1 MNRGGVIFDIQRFAV
16 HDGPGIR
23 TTVFFKG
30 CNCRCLWCHNPESL
44 LAKPQIEFYPSRCI
58 GCGRCFEVCP
68 QKAHLTEEGG
78 HRIDRER
85 CTGCGRCAA
94 ECFSTALVLKGR
106 TVALDELMETLLADR
121 PYYEESGGGVTLSGG
136 EPVLQEEFAGAL
148 LGACKAGGIH
158 TALQTAGNYPFSRLE
173 KLLPLLDLV
182 MFDLKAFSPEIY
194 RSAVGAGEGRVFDN
208 LKTLAGSFRGELAV
222 RTPVV
227 GGINDSD
234 EEIEGIARMA
244 GELGN
249 VSYYQLIPYHSLA
262 RVKYDAL
269 GQAFEDRCKALPPE
283 RIREL
288 EDLASRHVRVFNQ
301 DRGFIL
307 RKLVQGAGKPAE
319 ERT

>member
-1 MNRGGVIFDIQRFAV
+1 MNTGGVIFDIQRFAV

-44 LAKPQIEFYPSRCI
+44 SSKPQLEFYPSRCI

-68 QKAHLTEEGG
+68 PKAHLAGGGG
-78 HRIDRER
+78 HWIDRER

-94 ECFSTALVLKGR
+94 ECFSTALALKGR
-106 TVALDELMETLLADR
+106 TVGLDELMETILADR

-148 LGACKAGGIH
+148 LGACKEARIH

-182 MFDLKAFSPEIY
+182 MFDVKAFSPEIY
-194 RSAVGAGEGRVFDN
+194 RSAVGAEGSRVFET
-208 LKTLAGSFRGELAV
+208 LSTLAGSFRGELAV

-227 GGINDSD
+227 GGFNDS
-234 EEIEGIARMA
+234 EGEIEGIARMA
-244 GELGN
+244 GELGK
-249 VSYYQLIPYHSLA
+249 VSYYQLIPYHGLA
-262 RVKYDAL
+262 KVKYDAL
-269 GQAFEDRCKALPPE
+269 DREFEYRCKAPSPE

-288 EDLASRHVRVFNQ
+288 EDLASRYVRFFNQ
-301 DRGFIL
+301 DRGFVL
-307 RKLVQGAGKPAE
+307 RKIMYTAGKPAE
-319 ERT
+319 EST